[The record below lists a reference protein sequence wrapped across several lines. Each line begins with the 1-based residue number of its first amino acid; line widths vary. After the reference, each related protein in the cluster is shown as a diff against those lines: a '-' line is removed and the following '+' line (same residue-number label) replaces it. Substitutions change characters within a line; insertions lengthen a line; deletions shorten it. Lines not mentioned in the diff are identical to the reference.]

1 MAWNMQGATT
11 SQQGTVE
18 VEVLLTVW
26 NDNWHKSR
34 IFVVLLLLSHFCA
47 NSLFHLH
54 AHLIS
59 FIFFDDGDAHCE
71 LRLVFEAASMYVI
84 QYSHR
89 SVATSGVARIID
101 LTTAFQ

>member
-1 MAWNMQGATT
+1 MII
-11 SQQGTVE
+11 GTKVGF
-18 VEVLLTVW
+18 LLYSCVF
-26 NDNWHKSR
+26 H
-34 IFVVLLLLSHFCA
+34 IIIA
-47 NSLFHLH
+47 NSLLHLH

-59 FIFFDDGDAHCE
+59 FMLFDDGDAHYE

-101 LTTAFQ
+101 FTTAFQ